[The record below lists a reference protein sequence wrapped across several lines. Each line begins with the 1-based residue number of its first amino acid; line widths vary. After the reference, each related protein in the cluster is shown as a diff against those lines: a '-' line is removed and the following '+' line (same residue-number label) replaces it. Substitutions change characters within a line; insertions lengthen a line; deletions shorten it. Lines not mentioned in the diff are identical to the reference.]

1 MLTIAD
7 IVNAETLS
15 ARSEQLQAY
24 VQSVWRAWS
33 ALHGATLAQWYAQ
46 YVE

>member
-7 IVNAETLS
+7 IVNAETPS

-24 VQSVWRAWS
+24 VQSDWRAWS
-33 ALHGATLAQWYAQ
+33 ALHGATLSQWYAQ